1 MYIRKAYLREPSNDV
16 ESGSLSLDGV
26 QADRG
31 HPTNRSECVMGRGE
45 EEEEEERRK
54 EEQA

>member
-1 MYIRKAYLREPSNDV
+1 MHIRKAYLREPSNDV

-31 HPTNRSECVMGRGE
+31 HPTNRSECVMARG
-45 EEEEEERRK
+45 EEEERRK

>member
-1 MYIRKAYLREPSNDV
+1 M

-45 EEEEEERRK
+45 EEEEERRK